1 MANLTCIFCQ
11 AENQQGDQLCWSC
24 FRKLPTEPGVPPFS
38 SPPAPPSS
46 TSEDRAVPA
55 AHVASPAVCP
65 HCGEDVPDPRNQV
78 CVECHRPLTLAEP
91 VRLSF
96 PSGEVT
102 VDAAQAVPLGRDPA
116 SSPVA
121 GLFADRDNISR
132 LHATVGVDA
141 DGAWVRDENSLNG
154 TYVNDVPVPPGS
166 RIGLTEG
173 DTLRLAADVT
183 ATVRTTSPK

>member
-1 MANLTCIFCQ
+1 MANMTCIFCH

-24 FRKLPTEPGVPPFS
+24 FRKLPTEPV
-38 SPPAPPSS
+38 SPGPA
-46 TSEDRAVPA
+46 TAVA
-55 AHVASPAVCP
+55 AAADGPVATLATCP

-78 CVECHRPLTLAEP
+78 CVECHRPLILPLIHTEP

-96 PSGEVT
+96 PGGAVT
-102 VDAAQAVPLGRDPA
+102 IDAAQAVPLGRDPA

-132 LHATVGVDA
+132 LHATVGVDE
-141 DGAWVRDENSLNG
+141 DGAWVRDESSLNG

-166 RIGLTEG
+166 RIGLADG
-173 DTLRLAADVT
+173 DTLRLAADIT
-183 ATVRTTSPK
+183 AIVRVALSEQP